1 MIEVTDRHCR
11 AFLRLFSREIRLYSE
26 MIVTGALLYGDTE
39 RFIAFNE
46 SEHPLAAQ
54 LGGSEPDQLANCAK
68 LIEQYGYDEVN
79 MNVGCPSD
87 RVKNGHFGACLMG
100 EPQRVADCVAAMSE
114 AVSIPVTV
122 KTRLGIDDRDSYPEL
137 VHFIRLV
144 SESGCRKFIVHA
156 RKAWLK
162 GLSPKQNRTL
172 PPLRYDWVY
181 RLKNDFPG
189 LRFILNGE
197 VTSLTQV
204 ASHLQQV
211 DGVMIGRAAY
221 HHPWMLR
228 EVDPFLARYNGKGD
242 QAGCTPSSRIDIV
255 RAYLPYVEKQL
266 AQGVYLRHMTRH
278 LFGLFHG
285 QPGGRLWRRYL
296 SEHAVDKA
304 AGIEVIEGAL
314 RFVGPHRRG
323 IETAL
328 HKVGET
334 AAARGRTGLLQGL
347 A

>member
-39 RFIAFNE
+39 RFIAFDE

-54 LGGSEPDQLANCAK
+54 LGGSDPDQLANCAK

-144 SESGCRKFIVHA
+144 SESGCRKFIIHA

-172 PPLRYDWVY
+172 PPLHYDWVY
-181 RLKNDFPG
+181 RLKNDFPE
-189 LRFILNGE
+189 LRFILNGG
-197 VTSLTQV
+197 VTSLTQI

-211 DGVMIGRAAY
+211 DGIMIGRAAY

-228 EVDPFLARYNGKGD
+228 EVDPFLARYNGKED
-242 QAGCTPSSRIDIV
+242 QAGYTPSSRIDIV

-296 SEHAVDKA
+296 SEQAVGKA

-314 RFVGPHRRG
+314 RFVDPHRRE

-334 AAARGRTGLLQGL
+334 AAACGRTGLLQGL